1 MPESFNVNVTEK
13 MKEKMSLPAR
23 QRLSLYDKLFSF
35 VPSFQKAEADE
46 FDSDTR

>member
-1 MPESFNVNVTEK
+1 MPVSFNVNVTEK
-13 MKEKMSLPAR
+13 LKEMSLPAR

-46 FDSDTR
+46 FESDTR